1 MPTDR
6 PFLDRLA
13 AAPAAT
19 RRGLLCDYVLAEV
32 RAFLGFQPHEEL
44 GAEDGFL
51 ALGFNSLLAVDFKVL
66 LEERLAQSL
75 RTTVVFECPTPSAL
89 AAYLEL
95 ELCGGGLADPAETL
109 PAAASEPVHEPI
121 AIVGLACRFPGA
133 RDADAYWNLQLERV
147 DATSEIPRE
156 RWDNALYY
164 DPDRSA
170 PGRIYVQRGGFLER
184 IDEFD
189 AAFFGISPR
198 EASELDPQQRLLL
211 ESCWEAL
218 ERAGTAPSELRG
230 RPAGIFV
237 GTRGSDYFVGQADG
251 RIDRAGPYH
260 AAGNA
265 LSTAAGRIAYTL
277 GATGPCFALDT
288 ACSSSLV
295 AVHAALRSLRQH
307 ECELALAGGVNLV
320 LDPVGMASVCRA
332 GMLSPEGR
340 CKSFAEGA
348 DGYVRAEGCGI
359 VVLRR
364 LSDARARG
372 DRILALLRGSAIN
385 QDGASGGLTV
395 PSARAQEEVIRLAL
409 RDAGVHPAEVD
420 FVETHGTGTALGDPI
435 EARALAAVFG
445 SSHSHERPLW
455 LGAVKANIGHCEP
468 AAGIAGLIKAVL
480 ALQRGELPPH
490 PCFERPSTHIAWHE
504 LPLRVPTERVPW
516 ERGARPRFAGVS
528 SFGFSGT
535 NAHAVLE
542 EAPAADPSAVQQTS
556 TPPDVHANGA
566 PPAGEPEL
574 VPLSAA
580 HGLALAQLAEA
591 WHARLAREP
600 RPSLSAL
607 ARTAREG
614 RAPLRVRRAL
624 LAGDLAELEQGLAR
638 IAAGHETAPR
648 SLPQAPRVAFL
659 FTGQGAQRAGM
670 GRELYARWPVFR
682 AAIDEAQAVLAAELE
697 HPLRELLWGE
707 RAQHLR
713 STRFTQPAL
722 VAFELA
728 LARLWASVG
737 IEPAWVLG
745 HSVGEIA
752 AAAVAGCL
760 SEADALRL
768 AAARGRLME
777 ELCAPGAMLAVFA
790 GSARVLPHLEGREH
804 ELALAAENGPANTVV
819 SGERAALEALDRELQ
834 GAGLRTRFLDVSHAF
849 HSPLIEPM
857 LAPFR
862 ALLGARAMQAPRLGY
877 VSNLSGAPVSTEV
890 SDPGYWAAHARAP
903 VRFARGLAALA
914 QQGVDALVEIG
925 PAPVL
930 IGLARAALGE
940 RGPRALAS
948 QRPPLPESRAW
959 LAALGELYELG
970 ALPRW
975 RALAAEPL
983 PALVELPTYPFQRER
998 HWLERP
1004 ARPSGLAS
1012 APLAPHARACA
1023 GLLGERLSVASLPAG
1038 QRVYEARLS
1047 ASEPSWAGDHRAFGH
1062 ALWPAAAW
1070 GEAAL
1075 QLARELGGG
1084 LVAGALAIRAPLPL
1098 GESTRRVQLVLEPA
1112 GAGGFSWSA
1121 LSQASDAPDEPWTLH
1136 ASGAL
1141 ERATERAA
1149 ELGPTARAEA
1159 LHELRARCTRR
1170 VAADEHYAH
1179 CAALGLDYGPAF
1191 RGLLELECGSG
1202 EAWARVRLP
1211 EGLDSQSSCLHPALL
1226 DACFQISAAL
1236 VPPSAEGASW
1246 LPIGLERLECWR
1258 EGVRELECCARVRE
1272 SSASSCRFDLE
1283 LVDERGELVGR
1294 ALGLSL
1300 VRAERAAVLR
1310 ALGQARELLH
1320 RIDWPARPLA
1330 SAEPAPE
1337 NEAQGAWLLA
1347 GEPQL
1352 AGALA
1357 ARLEARGGRALCV
1370 ATAELARQGAVGLA
1384 RVLAH
1389 PPLAAG
1395 WRALVL
1401 VCSEDEHA
1409 GAGSAPAAARANAL
1423 CARALQFAQASLQAR
1438 AAAPNSAPARLW
1450 FVTRGAQ
1457 AAGGSAFVRDPEA
1470 ASVWGLAASLALEHP
1485 ELGASCIDLD
1495 PCATA
1500 AAEAQLE
1507 LLQRELCAEQAEAR
1521 VALRGGKRTVAR
1533 LVRASEPRAE
1543 GELLAVPAQAAYR
1556 LRSADW
1562 GVLERLRLEPLARR
1576 APGPGEV
1583 ELEVRA
1589 AGLNLKDVLH
1599 ALGMLKEHSAAA
1611 GIRRALD
1618 QPLGLEC
1625 AGVVVRVGAGV
1636 SRFAPGDE
1644 VLALGADLFASHAL
1658 VPASALLHKPAEL
1671 SFEQAAAQ
1679 PVAFATA
1686 IHALQRVARLQR
1698 GERVL
1703 IHAAAGGVG
1712 LAALAVAR
1720 RIGAVVHAT
1729 ASPSKWEALRRLGV
1743 QHVMSSRTLDFRAE
1757 LLRATDGRGV
1767 EVALNSLNGEFI
1779 PATLD
1784 VLAPHGRMV
1793 EIGKVG
1799 AWTSEQVAARRAD
1812 VAYARF
1818 DLEDERAAEPGLL
1831 AELLA
1836 ELERGLRERTLAPI
1850 PTLCFPIAEAPRAF
1864 AFLAQARNVGKLALS
1879 LPRRVP
1885 AELAR
1890 DERSYLVTGGLGGL
1904 GLQFAAWL
1912 VEGGARR
1919 IALVGRGAASPQAER
1934 LIEALR
1940 ARGARVL
1947 VHAADIA
1954 QRESVRALLARI
1966 DAELGPLAGVVHA
1979 AGVLEDGTFAQQ
1991 TSERFERALAPKL
2004 AGAQH
2009 LDELLGERPLE
2020 FFLSCSS
2027 VAAALGSAGQAPY
2040 AAANAALDAQA
2051 HARRARGA
2059 AASSLAF
2066 GPWNGEGMAG
2076 ALDERARERLR
2087 AQGMR
2092 FLEPAEAL
2100 GACELALA
2108 APDAQLGVF
2117 AIDAARVLE
2126 RARGRPQPLL
2136 ERLAHARETDA
2147 RPAATRASAAPSAN
2161 ALRERLSA
2169 APPAERPALLRA
2181 VLAHELARVLGYDSP
2196 ERIDPSARF
2205 LDLGIDSLL
2214 AVDLRNRL
2222 ESALERSLPAALA
2235 FDHPTLDALTE
2246 YVLAGFEQGDATSE
2260 DALRADIEQL
2270 SEAEVLRLLAAE
2282 GGHV

>member
-1 MPTDR
+1 VPTDR

-13 AAPAAT
+13 AAPAAA

-32 RAFLGFQPHEEL
+32 RAFLGFQAHEEL
-44 GAEDGFL
+44 GAEDQFL

-66 LEERLAQSL
+66 LEERLAQPL

-95 ELCGGGLADPAETL
+95 ELCGSDAPRPTGEL

-133 RDADAYWNLQLERV
+133 RDADAFWKLQMERV
-147 DATSEIPRE
+147 DATSEIPLE

-164 DPDRSA
+164 DPDRAA
-170 PGRIYVQRGGFLER
+170 PGRIYVRRGGFLER
-184 IDEFD
+184 IEEFD
-189 AAFFGISPR
+189 AGFFGISPR

-211 ESCWEAL
+211 ELCWEAL
-218 ERAGTAPSELRG
+218 ERAGTAPSELRE

-295 AVHAALRSLRQH
+295 AVHQAVRSLRAN

-332 GMLSPEGR
+332 GMLSPDGR

-409 RDAGVHPAEVD
+409 RDAGVHPSEVD

-480 ALQRGELPPH
+480 ALQRAELPPH

-504 LPLRVPTERVPW
+504 LPLRVPTERVAW
-516 ERGARPRFAGVS
+516 ERAERPRFAGVS

-542 EAPAADPSAVQQTS
+542 EAPRARPAVEAAE
-556 TPPDVHANGA
+556 GA
-566 PPAGEPEL
+566 EPEL

-580 HGLALAQLAEA
+580 NPAALARLAA
-591 WHARLAREP
+591 SWRAHLAREP
-600 RPSLSAL
+600 RPALSAL

-614 RAPLRVRRAL
+614 RAGLRVRSAL
-624 LAGDLAELEQGLAR
+624 VAADLAELDAGLTR
-638 IAAGHETAPR
+638 IASDSAAAQR
-648 SLPQAPRVAFL
+648 ALPQAPRVAFL

-670 GRELYARWPVFR
+670 GRELDARQPVFR
-682 AAIDEAQAVLAAELE
+682 AALDEFEAVLASELE
-697 HPLRELLWGE
+697 HPLRELLWGA
-707 RAQHLR
+707 RTQHLGH
-713 STRFTQPAL
+713 TRCTQPAL
-722 VAFELA
+722 VAYELA
-728 LARLWASVG
+728 LARLWTSVG
-737 IEPAWVLG
+737 IEPVWVLG

-752 AAAVAGCL
+752 AASVAGCL
-760 SEADALRL
+760 SAADALRL

-777 ELCAPGAMLAVFA
+777 ELCPTGAMLAVFA
-790 GSARVLPHLEGREH
+790 ESERVLPLLRGRER

-819 SGERAALEALDRELQ
+819 SGERAALEQLDAELQ
-834 GAGLRTRFLDVSHAF
+834 RAGLRTRFLDVSHAF

-862 ALLGARAMQAPRLGY
+862 ALLGTIALQPPRLGY
-877 VSNLSGAPVSTEV
+877 VSNLSGGPVSRDVTD
-890 SDPGYWAAHARAP
+890 SGYWAEHARAP
-903 VRFARGLAALA
+903 VRFARGLAALVE
-914 QQGVDALVEIG
+914 QGVDALVEIG

-930 IGLARAALGE
+930 LGLARGITGE
-940 RGPRALAS
+940 RGPHALAS
-948 QRPPLPESRAW
+948 QRPPQSESRAW

-970 ALPRW
+970 AAPRW
-975 RALAAEPL
+975 RVLAREPL
-983 PALVELPTYPFQRER
+983 PAPIELPTYPFQRER

-1004 ARPSGLAS
+1004 ARPSGLA
-1012 APLAPHARACA
+1012 APAQARAHDGEVSA
-1023 GLLGERLSVASLPAG
+1023 TTLLGQRLSFASAPAG
-1038 QRVYEARLS
+1038 QRVYEVRLS
-1047 ASEPSWAGDHRAFGH
+1047 ASSPRWAVDHRAFER

-1070 GEAAL
+1070 AETAL

-1084 LVAGALAIRAPLPL
+1084 LEARSLAIRAPLAL
-1098 GESTRRVQLVLEPA
+1098 GEDTRRVQLVVEPA
-1112 GAGGFSWSA
+1112 GENAYAWSA
-1121 LSQASDAPDEPWTLH
+1121 LSQALGTPDEPWTLH

-1141 ERATERAA
+1141 ERVAERERAA
-1149 ELGPTARAEA
+1149 PAMSPR
-1159 LHELRARCTRR
+1159 ELRARCTQR
-1170 VAADEHYAH
+1170 VSADEHYAH

-1191 RGLLELECGSG
+1191 RGLLELERGEG
-1202 EAWARVRLP
+1202 EAWARLRLP
-1211 EGLDSQSSCLHPALL
+1211 AELDARGSCIHPALL
-1226 DACFQISAAL
+1226 DACFQITAAL
-1236 VPPSAEGASW
+1236 VPTNADGASW
-1246 LPIGLERLECWR
+1246 LPIGLERLECLR
-1258 EGVRELECCARVRE
+1258 EGARILECCARERE
-1272 SSASSCRFDLE
+1272 RSGSSCRFDLE
-1283 LVDERGELVGR
+1283 LHGEDSELVAR
-1294 ALGLSL
+1294 VHGLAL

-1310 ALGQARELLH
+1310 ALGGARDLLH
-1320 RIDWPARPLA
+1320 RIDWPTRPLA
-1330 SAEPAPE
+1330 AAEVASE
-1337 NEAQGAWLLA
+1337 SEAQGAWLLA
-1347 GEPQL
+1347 GEAEL

-1357 ARLEARGGRALCV
+1357 QRLEARGGRALCV
-1370 ATAELARQGAVGLA
+1370 ANAELARQGATGLA

-1389 PPLAAG
+1389 PPLDAG
-1395 WRALVL
+1395 WRGLVL
-1401 VCSEDEHA
+1401 VCGDEERGDELA
-1409 GAGSAPAAARANAL
+1409 GAARANEL
-1423 CARALQFAQASLQAR
+1423 CARALQFAQAALQAR
-1438 AAAPNSAPARLW
+1438 QAAPSRAAPRVW
-1450 FVTRGAQ
+1450 FLTRGAQ
-1457 AAGGSAFVRDPEA
+1457 AAGGSAFVRDPQA

-1485 ELGASCIDLD
+1485 ELRASCIDLD
-1495 PCATA
+1495 PCAPSEL
-1500 AAEAQLE
+1500 EAQLDA
-1507 LLQRELCAEQAEAR
+1507 LQRELCSDEPEAR
-1521 VALRGGKRTVAR
+1521 IALRGGKRTVAR
-1533 LVRASEPRAE
+1533 LVGAGEARGE
-1543 GELLAVPAQAAYR
+1543 GELLAVPAHAPYR

-1562 GVLERLRLEPLARR
+1562 GVLERLRLEPLERR
-1576 APGPGEV
+1576 SPGPDEV

-1599 ALGMLKEHSAAA
+1599 ALGMLKEFSAAA

-1625 AGVVVRVGAGV
+1625 AGVVARVGPGV
-1636 SRFAPGDE
+1636 RGFAPGDE
-1644 VLALGADLFASHAL
+1644 VMALGADLFASHAL
-1658 VPASALLHKPAEL
+1658 VPESALLRKPAQL
-1671 SFEQAAAQ
+1671 GFEQAAAQ

-1686 IHALQRVARLQR
+1686 IYALQRVARLER

-1712 LAALAVAR
+1712 LAAFAVAR
-1720 RIGAVVHAT
+1720 RLGAIVHAT
-1729 ASPSKWEALRRLGV
+1729 ASPAKHEALRRLGV
-1743 QHVMSSRTLDFRAE
+1743 QHVMNSRTLDFRDE
-1757 LLRATDGRGV
+1757 LLRETDGRGV
-1767 EVALNSLNGEFI
+1767 AVALNSLNGEFI

-1784 VLAPHGRMV
+1784 VLARGGRMV

-1812 VAYARF
+1812 LAYTRF
-1818 DLEDERAAEPGLL
+1818 DLEDERAAQPGLL
-1831 AELLA
+1831 AELLS
-1836 ELERGLRERTLAPI
+1836 ELERGFAERTLEPI
-1850 PTLCFPIAEAPRAF
+1850 PTLAFPIAEAARAF
-1864 AFLAQARNVGKLALS
+1864 GFLAQARNVGKLALS

-1885 AELAR
+1885 LELAR
-1890 DERSYLVTGGLGGL
+1890 EQRAYLVTGGLGGL
-1904 GLQFAAWL
+1904 GLQFAEWL
-1912 VEGGARR
+1912 VERGARR
-1919 IALVGRGAASPQAER
+1919 IALAGRTAPSAQAELALER
-1934 LIEALR
+1934 LR
-1940 ARGARVL
+1940 ARGTRVL
-1947 VHAADIA
+1947 VCAADLA

-1966 DAELGPLAGVVHA
+1966 ESELGPLAGVIHA

-1991 TSERFERALAPKL
+1991 ARERFERALAPKL
-2004 AGAQH
+2004 AGARH
-2009 LDELLGERPLE
+2009 LDELLGETPLE

-2040 AAANAALDAQA
+2040 AAANAALDAMA
-2051 HARRARGA
+2051 HARRARGV

-2066 GPWNGEGMAG
+2066 GPWSGSGMAG

-2092 FLEPAEAL
+2092 FLEPGEAL
-2100 GACELALA
+2100 AACELALE

-2117 AIDAARVLE
+2117 ALDAARVLE
-2126 RARGRPQPLL
+2126 RAQGRPQPLL
-2136 ERLAHARETDA
+2136 ERLAPAQTARSSA
-2147 RPAATRASAAPSAN
+2147 GRAHSSAESAPN
-2161 ALRERLSA
+2161 ALPERLA
-2169 APPAERPALLRA
+2169 AASVAERPALLRA
-2181 VLAHELARVLGYDSP
+2181 LLAQELARVLGYDSP
-2196 ERIDPSARF
+2196 ERIDPTARF

-2222 ESALERSLPAALA
+2222 EAALARSLPAALA
-2235 FDHPTLDALTE
+2235 FDHPTLDALADFLLRE
-2246 YVLAGFEQGDATSE
+2246 LEQSAATSE
-2260 DALRADIEQL
+2260 GALRADIEEL
-2270 SEAEVLRLLAAE
+2270 SEAEALRLLAAE
-2282 GGHV
+2282 GGHA